1 MSRTPGSDDGGSL
14 LARTIAQLSSASSA
28 RPRAVDIPKIPG
40 ALRLYRVTAY
50 ITGIMLLLLVAEM
63 IVKYGMGYSL
73 YAFAPDQPV
82 LTFVAWNPANGN
94 ANLHGVDLS
103 TGILIAHG
111 WLYVLYLF
119 ADFRLWSLMRLSFTK
134 FVQIA
139 LGGVIPFMSFIV
151 EHIITKQVKA
161 YLASR
166 EAADQLSAS
175 ATTAAPTDTTAS
187 TNTEASH

>member
-1 MSRTPGSDDGGSL
+1 MPSTPQSDEGGSL

-73 YAFAPDQPV
+73 LAFSGYGPLA
-82 LTFVAWNPANGN
+82 FVPYDPTGRITPPS
-94 ANLHGVDLS
+94 GIDLS

-119 ADFRLWSLMRLSFTK
+119 ADFRLWSLMRMSFTK

-151 EHIITKQVKA
+151 EHLITKQVKS

-166 EAADQLSAS
+166 EATEQLA
-175 ATTAAPTDTTAS
+175 AS
-187 TNTEASH
+187 TVHASNNAEASH

>member
-14 LARTIAQLSSASSA
+14 FARTIAQLSSASSA
-28 RPRAVDIPKIPG
+28 RPRAVDVPKIPG
-40 ALRLYRVTAY
+40 ALTLYRVTAY

-63 IVKYGMGYSL
+63 IVKYGVGYSL
-73 YAFAPDQPV
+73 YAFSGYGTLA
-82 LTFVAWNPANGN
+82 FVPYDPAGT
-94 ANLHGVDLS
+94 ATPPTGIDLS

-119 ADFRLWSLMRLSFTK
+119 ADFRLWSLMRMSFTK

-151 EHIITKQVKA
+151 EHLITRQVKA
-161 YLASR
+161 YLATR
-166 EAADQLSAS
+166 EAE
-175 ATTAAPTDTTAS
+175 DTTVEGS
-187 TNTEASH
+187 HTVEASH

>member
-1 MSRTPGSDDGGSL
+1 MPSTPDPEDGGSL
-14 LARTIAQLSSASSA
+14 FSRTIAQLSSASSA
-28 RPRAVDIPKIPG
+28 RPRTVDLPKIPG
-40 ALRLYRVTAY
+40 ALKLYRVTAY

-73 YAFAPDQPV
+73 YAFAPGHPA
-82 LTFVAWNPANGN
+82 LAFVPWNAVDGNG
-94 ANLHGVDLS
+94 GTQGIDLS
-103 TGILIAHG
+103 TAILIAHG

-151 EHIITKQVKA
+151 EHYITRQVRT
-161 YLASR
+161 YLAKR
-166 EAADQLSAS
+166 EAEDMAAGAGTGTSTG
-175 ATTAAPTDTTAS
+175 TT
-187 TNTEASH
+187 NVEASH

>member
-14 LARTIAQLSSASSA
+14 LSRTIAQLSSASSA

-40 ALRLYRVTAY
+40 ALKLYRVTAY

-63 IVKYGMGYSL
+63 IVKYGVGYSL
-73 YAFAPDQPV
+73 YAFVPGEPV
-82 LTFVAWNPANGN
+82 LSFVAWNPAN
-94 ANLHGVDLS
+94 ADAVVHGVDVS

-151 EHIITKQVKA
+151 EHIITKQVKT

-166 EAADQLSAS
+166 EVADQRAAS
-175 ATTAAPTDTTAS
+175 NNAAE
-187 TNTEASH
+187 TNPAENNAEASH

>member
-1 MSRTPGSDDGGSL
+1 MASTPGNDENASL
-14 LARTIAQLSSASSA
+14 LARTIAQLRSADSA
-28 RPRAVDIPKIPG
+28 RPRRVDIPKIPG

-63 IVKYGMGYSL
+63 IVKYGLGYSL
-73 YAFAPDQPV
+73 YAFTPDGSI
-82 LTFVAWNPANGN
+82 LKFVEYNPIPGQQL
-94 ANLHGVDLS
+94 NLHGVDVS

-139 LGGVIPFMSFIV
+139 LGGVVPFMSFIV
-151 EHIITKQVKA
+151 EHFISKQVKRF
-161 YLASR
+161 LAEKSTQ
-166 EAADQLSAS
+166 EQQ
-175 ATTAAPTDTTAS
+175 ATTVE
-187 TNTEASH
+187 EAH

>member
-1 MSRTPGSDDGGSL
+1 MPSTPGPEDGGSL
-14 LARTIAQLSSASSA
+14 LSRTIAQLSSASSA
-28 RPRAVDIPKIPG
+28 RPREVDIPKIPG
-40 ALRLYRVTAY
+40 ALKLYRVTSY
-50 ITGIMLLLLVAEM
+50 ITGIMLLLLVVEM
-63 IVKYGMGYSL
+63 IVKYGMGHSL
-73 YAFAPDQPV
+73 YAFSGYGPLA
-82 LTFVAWNPANGN
+82 FVPYDATGRITPPNGI
-94 ANLHGVDLS
+94 DLS

-151 EHIITKQVKA
+151 EHIISKQVKA

-166 EAADQLSAS
+166 ESTAPAAG
-175 ATTAAPTDTTAS
+175 
-187 TNTEASH
+187 TNAGTPNVEASH

>member
-1 MSRTPGSDDGGSL
+1 MSRTPEPEDGGSFFS
-14 LARTIAQLSSASSA
+14 RTLEQLRSANGA
-28 RPRAVDIPKIPG
+28 RPRAVDLPKVPG
-40 ALRLYRVTAY
+40 ALKLYQVCAW

-73 YAFAPDQPV
+73 YAFSGYGPLA
-82 LTFVAWNPANGN
+82 FVPYDPSGRITPPS
-94 ANLHGVDLS
+94 GVDLS
-103 TGILIAHG
+103 TAILIAHG

-119 ADFRLWSLMRLSFTK
+119 ADFRLWSLMRLPFTK

-151 EHIITKQVKA
+151 EAIITKQVKT

-166 EAADQLSAS
+166 ESS
-175 ATTAAPTDTTAS
+175 SPV
-187 TNTEASH
+187 EASH

>member
-1 MSRTPGSDDGGSL
+1 MPRTPESDEDASL
-14 LARTIAQLSSASSA
+14 LRRILTQLSSASSA
-28 RPRAVDIPKIPG
+28 RPRTVDVPKIPG

-73 YAFAPDQPV
+73 YAFVPGGGV
-82 LTFVAWNPANGN
+82 LQFVQYNPLVH
-94 ANLHGVDLS
+94 NLHGIDLS

-151 EHIITKQVKA
+151 EHIITRQVRD

-166 EAADQLSAS
+166 EAKEKMKV
-175 ATTAAPTDTTAS
+175 
-187 TNTEASH
+187 EASH